1 MNSDSITLA
10 STLVGII
17 GTLLAFIEIWRPN
30 ISVRIEWHIDST
42 IEIVESYR
50 EARNSLIKQSGGRIV
65 DVWSEVIKGPRPK
78 TPDEFMAD
86 LVANKEGF
94 KVHGLA
100 YVAIIAYFGLLR
112 PAKSIVQALNH
123 IGKGRAVGGVG
134 IVLNIVGLCLGLVA
148 Q

>member
-1 MNSDSITLA
+1 MSVNSIVLA
-10 STLVGII
+10 STFVGLVG
-17 GTLLAFIEIWRPN
+17 TFLAFVEIWRPN
-30 ISVRIEWHIDST
+30 VSVRIELYIDSI
-42 IEIVESYR
+42 IEMAASYR
-50 EARNSLIKQSGGRIV
+50 EARNSLIKQSGRRIA
-65 DVWSEVIKGPRPK
+65 DVWGDVLKGPRPK

-100 YVAIIAYFGLLR
+100 YVAVIAYFGFLS

-123 IGKGRAVGGVG
+123 IGRGRAVGGVG

-148 Q
+148 